1 MLANS
6 FSKVHLVNSRS
17 ALLTYDAVSFVKYL
31 DTIVAA
37 QSPPPGANKHSHSP
51 WLFLDATHVLFQ
63 TARAR
68 VYEGKLGN
76 DVAQSS
82 TLHADLK
89 PVLEP
94 LPKWNV
100 LSEILAEIEHDVYL
114 HPANADD
121 SHGTILIM
129 CSDQRT
135 CRQLREFV
143 GNMHVKI
150 GPTSESKDEDD
161 DSTED
166 GTSAEVMMR
175 RRLREYLG
183 WKRSLTNVN
192 KNLSQTGEDDRS
204 GKPAQ
209 SSAQIHQ
216 GRPPPNKRRRVR
228 GGGAV
233 NSAAG
238 RVPNSSVQTEVELP
252 GQVVNLLNEI
262 QPTEAE
268 ESQKDEIIIDDL
280 ESTEEFYE
288 LYDMDDLVMI
298 HPYDGDM
305 DGHIL
310 EEARPRYIIMYEPD
324 AAFIRRV
331 EVYRSSHSGR
341 NVKVYFFYYGGS
353 VEEQRYLSAVR
364 REKDSF
370 AKLIKEKGVSLS
382 FAIC

>member
-161 DSTED
+161 DSTL
-166 GTSAEVMMR
+166 S
-175 RRLREYLG
+175 LIHI
-183 WKRSLTNVN
+183 RS
-192 KNLSQTGEDDRS
+192 
-204 GKPAQ
+204 
-209 SSAQIHQ
+209 
-216 GRPPPNKRRRVR
+216 
-228 GGGAV
+228 
-233 NSAAG
+233 
-238 RVPNSSVQTEVELP
+238 
-252 GQVVNLLNEI
+252 
-262 QPTEAE
+262 
-268 ESQKDEIIIDDL
+268 
-280 ESTEEFYE
+280 
-288 LYDMDDLVMI
+288 
-298 HPYDGDM
+298 
-305 DGHIL
+305 
-310 EEARPRYIIMYEPD
+310 
-324 AAFIRRV
+324 
-331 EVYRSSHSGR
+331 
-341 NVKVYFFYYGGS
+341 
-353 VEEQRYLSAVR
+353 
-364 REKDSF
+364 
-370 AKLIKEKGVSLS
+370 
-382 FAIC
+382 